1 MEGEALMSDLIMET
15 DGNLLKLTLNR
26 PDQMNAMSAG
36 LINDLTDAVM
46 DVTANRSARAI
57 MITGAGRGFCAG
69 ADLQGNGLA
78 GRREVIEGQM
88 IAGINRLILAVREVP
103 VPVVIALNG
112 AAAGAGCGLA
122 LSGDVMIAARSAKL
136 LTAFSR
142 IGAVLD
148 GGMSWSLVQ
157 KIGPAR
163 ATAMAMFGDQSIDA
177 ETAKEWGLVWQV
189 VEDENLLAEA
199 SALAQRLANGPTVAL
214 GLIKRQVAFA
224 QNSTIAD
231 ALRFEAACQGQAFQT
246 NDFLEGVKAFQ
257 EKRSADF
264 KGQ

>member
-1 MEGEALMSDLIMET
+1 MPELISET

-26 PDQMNAMSAG
+26 PEQMNAMTAG

-46 DVTANRSARAI
+46 DVTVNRSARAI
-57 MITGAGRGFCAG
+57 MITGSGRGFCAG

-78 GRREVIEGQM
+78 GRRNVIEGQM
-88 IAGINRLILAVREVP
+88 MAGINRLILAIQEVP
-103 VPVVIALNG
+103 VPVLIALNG

-122 LSGDVMIAARSAKL
+122 LSGDVIVAARSANF

-148 GGMSWSLVQ
+148 GGMSWYLVR
-157 KIGPAR
+157 KLGTAR
-163 ATAMAMFGDQSIDA
+163 ATAMAMFGDQAIDA
-177 ETAKEWGLVWQV
+177 ETAKEWGLIWQIV
-189 VEDENLLAEA
+189 DDEQLPIEA
-199 SALAQRLANGPTVAL
+199 TMLAQRLANGPSVAL
-214 GLIKRQVAFA
+214 GLIKRQIVFA
-224 QNSTIAD
+224 QDNGLAD
-231 ALRFEAACQGQAFQT
+231 TLRFEAACQGQSFQT